1 MYCSYGE
8 YLLLG
13 GRMTEEQVAVY
24 GPRAAAR
31 IDAMTMGRAERHAEA
46 LKAELSDA
54 NAAMADLLLSAS
66 GAAQAAASGLA
77 SASND
82 GYSESYR
89 TSGEARRALDAAL
102 LDALR
107 NALGSDPYN
116 LLWQGVE

>member
-13 GRMTEEQVAVY
+13 GRMTEEQFAVY

-31 IDAMTMGRAERHAEA
+31 IDTMTMGRAARHAED

-89 TSGEARRALDAAL
+89 AAAEARRGLDRAM

-107 NALGSDPYN
+107 NALGADPHN
-116 LLWQGVE
+116 LLWQGVD

>member
-1 MYCSYGE
+1 
-8 YLLLG
+8 
-13 GRMTEEQVAVY
+13 
-24 GPRAAAR
+24 
-31 IDAMTMGRAERHAEA
+31 
-46 LKAELSDA
+46 
-54 NAAMADLLLSAS
+54 MADLLRSAS

>member
-8 YLLLG
+8 YLFLG
-13 GRMTEEQVAVY
+13 GRMTEEQFAVY

-31 IDAMTMGRAERHAEA
+31 IDAMTMGRAAKHSEE
-46 LKAELSDA
+46 LKTELSDA

-89 TSGEARRALDAAL
+89 TAGEARCALDAAL

-107 NALGSDPYN
+107 DALGPDPYN
-116 LLWQGVE
+116 LLWRGLG